1 MKLKSFGCS
10 FVWGNELI
18 DSSNKWS
25 NKLIEYNSCSNLTY
39 AALLA
44 QHLDLEYE
52 CFAQPGVGNLVIAEQ
67 ILNQVGIEPA
77 VFVINWTYID
87 RFDYTAFTIDF
98 WRTLRPGNVDPVTEY
113 YYKKLHSQYRDKLTT
128 LINIKICIDALIAAN
143 HPFVMTY
150 MDHLIFET
158 KWHTSPAILKLQE
171 SIRPHLKT
179 WAGKNLSEYSEE
191 RGHEFGVQG
200 HPLRLAHKDLFDYA
214 LQNFGIDKIQAS

>member
-10 FVWGNELI
+10 FVWGSELT
-18 DSSNKWS
+18 
-25 NKLIEYNSCSNLTY
+25 NSLRIHSNLTY
-39 AALLA
+39 SALLA
-44 QHLDLEYE
+44 QCLDLEYK

-67 ILNQVGIEPA
+67 ILNQAGIEPA

-87 RFDYTAFTIDF
+87 RFDYTASFINK
-98 WRTLRPGNVDPVTEY
+98 WSTLRPGATDPLAEH
-113 YYKKLHSQYRDKLTT
+113 YYKNLHSQYRDKLTT

-143 HPFVMTY
+143 HLFVMTY

-179 WAGKNLSEYSEE
+179 WEGKNLSEYSAM
-191 RGHEFGVQG
+191 RGHEFGVQA
-200 HPLRLAHKDLFDYA
+200 HPLAPAHKDLFDYA